1 MFQKMSAL
9 TASQW
14 VRDREQYVLQSTT
27 EHFNS
32 TYYAHVTVTGTYAP
46 YRQKAMQVQ
55 PSLSARSMSAEGLTV
70 DINYYDGRSRITD
83 RKHRE
88 VAQVALRRM
97 QKESYSEV
105 RIQSRKSLDIL
116 ISNTASI
123 AESGDDQSI
132 CIWIANYKCTVTI
145 RGDPLQMKHI
155 ASFFR
160 NTSDNKENSPD
171 VKPKAKLTP
180 VKSPVPGGKRGF
192 GIVARDLF
200 RSGVTPDGKVPATV
214 ASKPLCS
221 AARSPRDLAS
231 IRLGKSTPLKTDKPQ
246 STFMGLLT
254 AAASQPTSRR
264 PAATQQAASARQ
276 QSPTYELSATQQQV
290 MDACMRG
297 CNVFYTGGAGTGK
310 STLLTVLIGKLG
322 KQHGSR
328 AVYVAATTGLAACAV
343 GGTTLHQFAGI
354 SVRIE
359 ECGTPAELKAQHD
372 RVVSQVG

>member
-1 MFQKMSAL
+1 
-9 TASQW
+9 
-14 VRDREQYVLQSTT
+14 
-27 EHFNS
+27 
-32 TYYAHVTVTGTYAP
+32 
-46 YRQKAMQVQ
+46 MQVQ
-55 PSLSARSMSAEGLTV
+55 TSLSARSMSAEGLTV
-70 DINYYDGRSRITD
+70 NINYYDGRSRITD

-88 VAQVALRRM
+88 VAQVTLRRM

-105 RIQSRKSLDIL
+105 RIQSRKSLDIF
-116 ISNTASI
+116 ITNSASI
-123 AESGDDQSI
+123 AEGGDDQSL

-145 RGDPLQMKHI
+145 RGDPLQMKRI

-171 VKPKAKLTP
+171 VKPKEKLTP

-214 ASKPLCS
+214 ASKPLCN
-221 AARSPRDLAS
+221 AARSPRDNAS
-231 IRLGKSTPLKTDKPQ
+231 IRLGKSTPLKTVKPQ

-264 PAATQQAASARQ
+264 PAATQQAASAKQ

-310 STLLTVLIGKLG
+310 STLLTVLIGKLA
-322 KQHGSR
+322 KEHGSR